1 MKRAL
6 LLACFAWAVTASAQV
21 PSYVPTDGLVA
32 WYPMNPNTNEW
43 DSSHPPILDNTVAA
57 TDRFG
62 QPDAIGFS
70 GGGLVMG
77 GLLTQVSSTFTYS
90 IWVKNSVNIV
100 LPTSASFQN
109 LGNDHHGVIHPIH
122 GAVYGAHASNAG
134 TGLCVGS
141 NGLYLQEHSHNHQRY
156 AGWASHEFTEWSLVT
171 VVYEN
176 NAPSIYINGAWVA
189 SFPAG
194 DRTIF
199 PSLGQDTN
207 NYADYLI
214 MGIGQMY
221 NEGTFAGQVDDYG
234 IWNRALTESEVQ
246 ILYLSA
252 PLQNGCTN
260 VTACNYD
267 AEANVD
273 DGSCIPSGCMDDG
286 ACNYNADAECEGEA
300 CDYSCCP
307 GPGCCGDGMH
317 WDSDAQT
324 CVITPPSVAPDA
336 ECTLLNLQELAEGYQ
351 ILLAENAEL
360 DSLLADCNGTSTS
373 DQSGPCSGENVVT
386 YHGYDYDIV
395 EIGDQC
401 WFAENLRTTIYRSGD
416 AITDGSADGDWSST
430 NTGAY
435 SNHPSGNGEF
445 GPLYNGHAVMDP
457 RGLCP
462 TDWHVSSNE
471 EWTQLENFLSS
482 NGYSGNEGHSL
493 KSESDWNAGG
503 NGVDAFSFNAK
514 PGGFRHPSGLAV
526 DWADGGNFWSNTENG
541 SELRF
546 NAVFYSYSY
555 IFRSSGDRN
564 LGLSVRCVK
573 D

>member
-252 PLQNGCTN
+252 PLQNGCTD

-317 WDSDAQT
+317 WDADAQT
-324 CVITPPSVAPDA
+324 CVITPPSVVPDA

-360 DSLLADCNGTSTS
+360 DSLLAECDDTY
-373 DQSGPCSGENVVT
+373 DPLGPCSGEDVIT

-401 WFAENLRTTIYRSGD
+401 WFAENCRYLPEVSPPTAASYGPVGYVYNYDGDDLGD
-416 AITDGSADGDWSST
+416 ATQTYEYSVM
-430 NTGAY
+430 GAM
-435 SNHPSGNGEF
+435 
-445 GPLYNGHAVMDP
+445 YNWGATQGWD
-457 RGLCP
+457 LCP
-462 TDWHVSSNE
+462 TGWHIPSEYDFQVLTETAGGVDSA
-471 EWTQLENFLSS
+471 
-482 NGYSGNEGHSL
+482 GYHL
-493 KSESDWNAGG
+493 KSEVHWTSPGG
-503 NGVDAFSFNAK
+503 GLDSFGFGALPGGYRSRSYSTFNNFGSSGSYWSFNA
-514 PGGFRHPSGLAV
+514 SGSYQA
-526 DWADGGNFWSNTENG
+526 WALSFSTSDSAPII
-541 SELRF
+541 SVYKV
-546 NAVFYSYSY
+546 A
-555 IFRSSGDRN
+555 
-564 LGLSVRCVK
+564 GLYARCVK